1 MKKDPRSYLVLLL
14 ALFALLLPGTGTHE
28 VEAQTDTVT
37 LRIATLAP
45 RGSPWDR
52 VFRAWNNSL
61 REATGNRLEIQLFPG
76 GSQGDE
82 RDYIRKMRIDQ
93 LDGAAVTSI
102 GLGLIVRSSLVLQA
116 PGIFENYAQLDRAR
130 TALDPDFR
138 TLFRAENVE
147 LLGWGDVGRGR
158 IFSHGAGV
166 ARPADLRSRRPW
178 QASDDAMFG
187 EFLRIVGANGVPLG
201 IPEVLPALST
211 GQIDTVIASAT
222 AVSALQWHTRL
233 NFVTRDTAAMLVGA
247 TILWRDDYT
256 GLAPELRTA
265 LDDTSAR
272 AHATLVRTIRRDD
285 DRYYTSLTTEHGM
298 TEVDGTP
305 YASEWRDVARQTR
318 EAMVGRLYDRALLD
332 RVMAAAAGR

>member
-1 MKKDPRSYLVLLL
+1 MKKDPRTLIVLCLALL
-14 ALFALLLPGTGTHE
+14 AVLVPGMGTTAQ
-28 VEAQTDTVT
+28 EAGSGTV

-61 REATGNRLEIQLFPG
+61 REATGERLSIQLFPG

-82 RDYIRKMRIDQ
+82 RDYVRKMRIDQ

-102 GLGLIVRSSLVLQA
+102 GLGLIVRQALVLQA
-116 PGIFENYAQLDRAR
+116 PGVFENYDQLDRAR
-130 TALDPDFR
+130 TALDSDFR
-138 TLFRAENVE
+138 TMFRGENVE

-158 IFSHGAGV
+158 IFSNGGPV
-166 ARPADLRSRRPW
+166 ARPSDLRSRRPW

-187 EFLRIVGANGVPLG
+187 EFLRIVGANGVSLG

-222 AVSALQWHTRL
+222 AVSALQWHTRVTH
-233 NFVTRDTAAMLVGA
+233 VTRQSAAMLVGA

-256 GLAPELRTA
+256 ALPADVRTA

-272 AHATLVRTIRRDD
+272 AHQTLVRTIRRDD
-285 DRYYTSLTTEHGM
+285 DRYYTSLTTEHGL
-298 TEVDGTP
+298 TEVDGAA
-305 YASEWRDVARQTR
+305 YESEWRDVARQTR

>member
-1 MKKDPRSYLVLLL
+1 MKKDPRTLFVLCLALL
-14 ALFALLLPGTGTHE
+14 AVLVPGMGTTAQ
-28 VEAQTDTVT
+28 EASGGTV

-61 REATGNRLEIQLFPG
+61 REATGERLSIQLFPG

-82 RDYIRKMRIDQ
+82 RDYVRKMRIDQ

-102 GLGLIVRSSLVLQA
+102 GLGLIVRQALVLQA
-116 PGIFENYAQLDRAR
+116 PGVFESYDQLDRAR
-130 TALDPDFR
+130 TALDSDFR
-138 TLFRAENVE
+138 TMFRAENVE

-158 IFSHGAGV
+158 IFSNGGPV
-166 ARPADLRSRRPW
+166 ARPSDLRSRRPW

-187 EFLRIVGANGVPLG
+187 EFLRIVGANGVSLG

-222 AVSALQWHTRL
+222 AVSALQWHTRVTH
-233 NFVTRDTAAMLVGA
+233 VTRQSAAMLVGA

-256 GLAPELRTA
+256 ALPADVRTA

-272 AHATLVRTIRRDD
+272 AHQTLVRTIRRDD
-285 DRYYTSLTTEHGM
+285 DRYYTSLTTEHGL
-298 TEVDGTP
+298 TEVDGAA
-305 YASEWRDVARQTR
+305 YESEWRDVARQTS

-332 RVMAAAAGR
+332 RVAAAAAGR